1 MSTPEL
7 HDVSCVVVVG
17 GSTGSTGATCVAA
30 MRRSVRSV
38 VDQTMANVEVVL
50 VCPGARESPEGPV
63 GDAAAALAAA
73 HPHQV
78 RLVRAGEPL
87 PVGALRNLGLDAA
100 RGRYVIVLGEGER
113 LERHACRN
121 LFDAARS
128 TGADLVAGRWTRLT
142 GSGRKERGPAW
153 QAQLHRR
160 TRVIK
165 DLAEAPELVVRDSL
179 ISGFCVRRELLA
191 AASLRYAED
200 LAHSDVLFGAEA
212 ALGVR
217 AVTLVPNLITT
228 HRAAPAPARDAPAA
242 AEANA
247 RVAALLASLGR
258 LDLCDGRERAFLGDH
273 VLPCVRTF
281 PRLTAELRR
290 RATAELA
297 PHLDGRTDAR
307 ALDALGPVE
316 RVCVRLLAEG
326 DTDGV
331 LAAAYALARPG
342 IVVSELTEREGKVY
356 WRADGLDDPRV
367 REVLDVTEL
376 GHQHRK
382 LSEVRL
388 LNRLTRCDVEGDR
401 AVLEGRVVLPGALV
415 PERPPL
421 TAWLEVRA
429 RDGGR
434 RGFHAPVDEAH
445 YDGGTVLWRA
455 TVVLTGG
462 LRELGTGDRVWQPRL
477 RLAAGG
483 RDVTTELVAERETVG
498 EGQAQGQVRGQVRGQ
513 GRGQG
518 LTVTGGNQLEL
529 RLGPRHPAD
538 RVLRTALHYA
548 THFRPARKLKLR
560 LRALR
565 KRWDRLSAQPFKL
578 RVYRRVLLRL
588 PVSKGSAVFESHMGR
603 CYGDSPRAIHQEI
616 LRRGLRVRCT
626 WSYATSPDGF
636 PASARLARRWSW
648 RYLWALGRAEFWIDN
663 QGFPHALDKPR
674 HTTYLQ
680 TWHGSAYKRMGF
692 DEARLKTQNAPQRA
706 RLQRAVDRFDHFLVR
721 SGHDVNT
728 LARAYGIPDERLV
741 RCGYPRND
749 RLVAARADDEAS
761 GRFPR
766 PSVAADLGIPD
777 HKTVVLYAPTF
788 RGLPKNN
795 KAVQLP
801 LDVRKFAE
809 RFGDTH
815 VLLVRAHYMEAAS
828 LPACP
833 SGTVI
838 DVSAHHDVS
847 ELLCLADILVTD
859 YSSIM
864 FDYALLDRPLVHFA
878 PDLDAYAAERG
889 SYFAL
894 RDDAGGPVVETEE
907 ELLRVLATLKEA
919 DGAWAPARRAF
930 AERFG
935 AYDKGR
941 SAGDVLDRLFGERF
955 GNREKSGNTSGNTE
969 KGAGA

>member
-7 HDVSCVVVVG
+7 HDVSCVVVG
-17 GSTGSTGATCVAA
+17 GTEDAA
-30 MRRSVRSV
+30 ALRRSVRSV
-38 VDQTMANVEVVL
+38 LGQTMANVEVVL
-50 VCPGARESPEGPV
+50 VAPAAQGGPV
-63 GDAAAALAAA
+63 GEAAAALAAD

-78 RLVRAGEPL
+78 RLVGADEPL
-87 PVGALRNLGLDAA
+87 STGAARNLGLAAA
-100 RGRYVIVLGEGER
+100 RGRYVVVLGEGEL

-142 GSGRKERGPAW
+142 GSGKKERGPGW
-153 QAQLHRR
+153 QAALHRR
-160 TRVIK
+160 TRVVD

-179 ISGFCVRRELLA
+179 LTGFCVRRELLDRIP
-191 AASLRYAED
+191 LRYAED
-200 LAHSDVLFGAEA
+200 LAHSEVLFGVEA
-212 ALGVR
+212 ALAVR
-217 AVTLVPNLITT
+217 AVALVPNLITT
-228 HRAAPAPARDAPAA
+228 RRAAPDPARDTPAL

-247 RVAALLASLGR
+247 RAAALLMSMGR
-258 LDLCDGRERAFLGDH
+258 LELCDGRERAFLGDH
-273 VLPCVRTF
+273 VLPCARTF
-281 PRLTAELRR
+281 PRLTAERRR

-297 PHLDGRTDAR
+297 PHLEGRVDLR
-307 ALDALGPVE
+307 ALDALHPVE

-331 LAAAYALARPG
+331 LAAAYALERPG
-342 IVVSELTEREGKVY
+342 TVVSELTEREGKVY
-356 WRADGLDDPRV
+356 WRADGLDDPGV

-376 GHQHRK
+376 GHQHRE
-382 LSEVRL
+382 LGDVRL
-388 LNRLTRCDVEGDR
+388 LNRLTRCEVDGDK
-401 AVLEGRVVLPGALV
+401 AVLEGQVVLPGRLV
-415 PERPPL
+415 PQRPPL
-421 TAWLEVRA
+421 TAWLDVRA
-429 RDGGR
+429 RGTGR
-434 RGFHAPVDEAH
+434 HGFHVPVEEAH
-445 YDGGTVLWRA
+445 YDGGTALWRA
-455 TVVLTGG
+455 TVDLTGG
-462 LRELGTGDRVWQPRL
+462 LRDLGTGDRVWEPRL
-477 RLAAGG
+477 QLAAG
-483 RDVTTELVAERETVG
+483 DQEVTTELVVEPETVRTGG
-498 EGQAQGQVRGQVRGQ
+498 EGGQAEK
-513 GRGQG
+513 GQG
-518 LTVTGGNQLEL
+518 LTVTGRNQLEL
-529 RLGPRHPAD
+529 RLRPRHPAV
-538 RVLRTALHYA
+538 RILRTALHYA

-578 RVYRRVLLRL
+578 RVYRRVLRRL
-588 PVSKGSAVFESHMGR
+588 PVSKGSVVFESHMGK
-603 CYGDSPRAIHQEI
+603 CYGDSPRAIHEEI

-626 WSYATSPDGF
+626 WSYATTADGF
-636 PASARLARRWSW
+636 PDSARLARRWSW
-648 RYLWALGRAEFWIDN
+648 RYLRALARAEFWIDN
-663 QGFPHALDKPR
+663 QGFPHALAKPR

-706 RLQRAVDRFDHFLVR
+706 RLAQAVDRFDHFLVR
-721 SGHDVNT
+721 SEHDVNT
-728 LARAYGIPDERLV
+728 LARAYRIPDERLL

-749 RLVAARADDEAS
+749 RLVAARARDEAS

-766 PSVAADLGIPD
+766 PSVAAGLGIPD

-795 KAVQLP
+795 KAVRLP
-801 LDVRKFAE
+801 LDVTKFAD

-815 VLLVRAHYMEAAS
+815 VLLVRAHYMEAAN
-828 LPACP
+828 LPVCP
-833 SGTVI
+833 PGTVV

-847 ELLCLADILVTD
+847 ELLCLADVLVTD

-864 FDYALLDRPLVHFA
+864 FDFALLDRPLVHFA

-907 ELLRVLATLKEA
+907 ELLRVLATLKQA
-919 DGAWAPARRAF
+919 DGAWEQARRAF

-935 AYDKGR
+935 AYDEGR
-941 SAGDVLDRLFGERF
+941 AAGDVVDALFGVRFGNGERF
-955 GNREKSGNTSGNTE
+955 GNTE